1 MKKTKITQNIRRNF
15 IVIKT
20 PAAPNMAKIASN
32 VVAGNSAKGPTNG
45 AIKISLEIAP
55 NIAFK
60 GVAKGVN
67 LNESIVAIRLDVNK
81 TIAEEDKKKNA
92 HHTYIKTPL
101 PKVLDNENPLYEDIL
116 EVIFSI
122 PSSNNILDISTSYH
136 LHFRHN
142 RGKPSTCYSPDD
154 KGKSSKYLISNYISM
169 QRLPMPLK
177 AFAHKLSFC

>member
-15 IVIKT
+15 VVIKT

-67 LNESIVAIRLDVNK
+67 LNESIVATRLDVNK
-81 TIAEEDKKKNA
+81 TIAEEDKKKM
-92 HHTYIKTPL
+92 HITHILKPL
-101 PKVLDNENPLYEDIL
+101 FLKYSTMKIL
-116 EVIFSI
+116 FMRIF
-122 PSSNNILDISTSYH
+122 L
-136 LHFRHN
+136 R
-142 RGKPSTCYSPDD
+142 
-154 KGKSSKYLISNYISM
+154 
-169 QRLPMPLK
+169 
-177 AFAHKLSFC
+177 